1 MINSSIF
8 GQDLEKH
15 LWKDRVL
22 LIFSKDDKSEKLQK
36 QLEVLSKGKK
46 GLTERKL
53 EIYSF
58 TPELFRTNFQ
68 EDWGESTYLFKKQ
81 GDLLNDFQVILIG
94 LDGGIKMK
102 QTSVLELKE
111 LFACIEGMPMRIAEV
126 KNEN

>member
-1 MINSSIF
+1 
-8 GQDLEKH
+8 
-15 LWKDRVL
+15 L

-46 GLTERKL
+46 GLTKRKL